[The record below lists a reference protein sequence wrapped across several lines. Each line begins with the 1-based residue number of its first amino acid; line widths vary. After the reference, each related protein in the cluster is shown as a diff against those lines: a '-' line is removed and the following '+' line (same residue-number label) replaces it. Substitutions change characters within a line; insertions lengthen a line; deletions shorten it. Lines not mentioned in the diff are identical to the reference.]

1 MVNAIIAGISNSL
14 YNEFGYEN
22 HMEEIKQ
29 DLEEP
34 CFFISALN
42 PSAKGYPGGRCR
54 RDNSFV
60 IQYFPESEDHA
71 ASECYSVAER
81 MLKCLGLISVQGQL
95 LHGSSMNYRVTDGVL
110 SYFVDYNFFTRD
122 TVKTECMG
130 DMGYSIK
137 GKGRW

>member
-1 MVNAIIAGISNSL
+1 MVNDIIAGISNAL

-42 PSAKGYPGGRCR
+42 PSAREYPGGRCR

-60 IQYFPESEDHA
+60 IQYFPESEGHA

-130 DMGYSIK
+130 DIGYSIK